1 MSLSLKIKIKAPKEE
16 EWQMVSTRFADFSA
30 SANLADVEQKLFAE
44 ISEQMV
50 QDLINKLYSN
60 W

>member
-1 MSLSLKIKIKAPKEE
+1 MKININAPKEE
-16 EWQMVSTRFADFSA
+16 VWQFSTTRFADFSA
-30 SANLADVEQKLFAE
+30 STNLADVEKKLFDE
-44 ISEQMV
+44 IAAQMV

>member
-1 MSLSLKIKIKAPKEE
+1 
-16 EWQMVSTRFADFSA
+16 MVSTRFADFSA
-30 SANLADVEQKLFAE
+30 SSNLADVEQKLFTE

>member
-1 MSLSLKIKIKAPKEE
+1 
-16 EWQMVSTRFADFSA
+16 VSTRFADFS
-30 SANLADVEQKLFAE
+30 SSSNLADVEQKLFAE
-44 ISEQMV
+44 ISDQMV